1 MANIFPL
8 DPSSEFITYN
18 VEAFQGL
25 ANYFQFKRYVTK
37 AKLQF
42 GTSKGNQGLTVGSK
56 SVVIVKKKIGVRT
69 ELFTL
74 ASGRDAKDEE

>member
-8 DPSSEFITYN
+8 DPSSQFITYN

-42 GTSKGNQGLTVGSK
+42 GTSKGNQGLTVGSFNST
-56 SVVIVKKKIGVRT
+56 SVVIVKKNK
-69 ELFTL
+69 
-74 ASGRDAKDEE
+74 